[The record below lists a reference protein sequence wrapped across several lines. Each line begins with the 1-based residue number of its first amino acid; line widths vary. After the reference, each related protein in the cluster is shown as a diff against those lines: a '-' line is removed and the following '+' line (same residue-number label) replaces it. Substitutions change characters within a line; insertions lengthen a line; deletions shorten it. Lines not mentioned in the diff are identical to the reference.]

1 MRHGH
6 DDLMGHDYDG
16 IQEYDNPLPGWWT
29 AVFALTVAFSA
40 GYWAY
45 YHVLD
50 KGASREADFLAE
62 VKEADLQ
69 FAKFKLPDLDD
80 DAVLAIAADPKQ
92 VERGKAVYAERCAV
106 CHGDKAEGKIG
117 PNLTDAAWIHGGK
130 PAQVFRTIGNGV
142 TTKGMPAWRLTL
154 EPRDVQAVTAFV
166 WSVRH
171 SNVPGKAPQGVV
183 EAGSAAPAVA
193 PAAVST
199 ATGHP

>member
-1 MRHGH
+1 MSNGH
-6 DDLMGHDYDG
+6 DDWMGHDYDG

-29 AVFALTVAFSA
+29 AVFAVTVVFSA

-50 KGASREADFLAE
+50 KGASREADYLAE

-69 FAKFKLPDLDD
+69 FAKFKLPALQDD
-80 DAVLAIAADPKQ
+80 EVLAIAADPQQ
-92 VERGKAVYAERCAV
+92 VERGKAVYGERCAV

-154 EPRDVQAVTAFV
+154 EPQDVKAVTAFV
-166 WSVRH
+166 CSVRNSH
-171 SNVPGKAPQGVV
+171 VPGKAPQGMVDA
-183 EAGSAAPAVA
+183 ETAAPTTAPGAVT
-193 PAAVST
+193 PAA
-199 ATGHP
+199 GNP